1 MHKRLVIV
9 EFKTGALIRILINF
23 RVIYDVYIKIAFC
36 MDAFEYVYEI
46 FTVTQLQSAVTKS
59 NKKFTEQAC
68 DRFYTSNMK
77 YSCMLFHVY

>member
-1 MHKRLVIV
+1 MLKRLVIV
-9 EFKTGALIRILINF
+9 EFKMYINSDF
-23 RVIYDVYIKIAFC
+23 DQYDVQVKIDFC